1 MGCTLCHCS
10 FSYLSQ
16 QRQIMMSNKMSP
28 EKSVVPQN
36 TLFPTYLVVIM
47 SAAFGVLYTLGV
59 VWDYYNVKMI
69 QKKIKQ
75 QGNIKNY
82 FAFFT
87 ILLTFGVISPSSGDP
102 I

>member
-1 MGCTLCHCS
+1 MDCTLCRCS

-16 QRQIMMSNKMSP
+16 QRQTMMSKNMRP
-28 EKSVVPQN
+28 EKSVVHQN
-36 TLFPTYLVVIM
+36 TLFPTYLVVVM

-69 QKKIKQ
+69 QKKIKE
-75 QGNIKNY
+75 QGNVKNY
-82 FAFFT
+82 FAIYY
-87 ILLTFGVISPSSGDP
+87 ILLTFGVISPSSCDS

>member
-1 MGCTLCHCS
+1 
-10 FSYLSQ
+10 
-16 QRQIMMSNKMSP
+16 MMSKNMRP

-36 TLFPTYLVVIM
+36 TLFPTYLVVVM

-59 VWDYYNVKMI
+59 VWHCYDVKMI
-69 QKKIKQ
+69 QKKITE

-82 FAFFT
+82 FAIYY
-87 ILLTFGVISPSSGDP
+87 ILLTFGVISPSSCDP